1 MDLVVGQERVISG
14 LAIRH
19 SPPVLLKG
27 RYAGIGLSRSA
38 KCFVHGLAL
47 EANLL
52 TERETVSERRVFEA
66 CTDGS
71 DRG

>member
-52 TERETVSERRVFEA
+52 TERETVSEPRGFEGY
-66 CTDGS
+66 TDGS